1 METVRLECYGHKSK
15 YQHTQYWHL
24 KQEDADIDAMDS
36 PYGKLTQNILPVED
50 HDAEGPAG
58 AEPTTFPIKI
68 VCPMAILCL
77 ACMICPALPLLLQA
91 CGSPCGSDRAQRHMH
106 ICIYFDEVKPGN
118 NNRPD
123 IARAYDA
130 YYWTFLDFPEW
141 VIQQTQ
147 LWFLLAYISSKDTK
161 RVRGNE
167 SQIMRLFRL
176 AQTTNFKAL
185 ILFKMLFSF
194 VLVFS

>member
-1 METVRLECYGHKSK
+1 MECYSHKAK
-15 YQHTQYWHL
+15 YQGIQVWL
-24 KQEDADIDAMDS
+24 LQKEDADMDNVDS
-36 PYGKLTQNILPVED
+36 PYGPLTYNILPVED
-50 HDAEGPAG
+50 SDAAGPAG
-58 AEPTTFPIKI
+58 AEPKTFPIKI
-68 VCPMAILCL
+68 VCPMALLCL
-77 ACMICPALPLLLQA
+77 ACMVCPSLPLLLKA
-91 CGSPCGSDRAQRHMH
+91 CGTPCGSDRAQRHMH

-176 AQTTNFKAL
+176 AQTTNVKAL
-185 ILFKMLFSF
+185 ILFKMLYSF